1 MQHDQP
7 DPLPDLD
14 PEADAT
20 PPTEPG
26 EIDPA
31 HPPQN
36 PDELHAWIRAH
47 LGITLVR
54 TPLLVGSDAPF
65 DYLVYTFFE
74 GAFLGPRGSF
84 PRAAVP
90 RDLALWANRGGGKTF
105 MGAIATLLDL
115 VFKPGLEV
123 RIVAGSLEQAGRMHE
138 HLRRFFQRPALAA
151 LIDKKMT
158 DKRIRLNTGSRVEI
172 LAQSQSAVRGT
183 RVQKLRCDEV
193 DLFDRGVWEAA
204 QLTTLS
210 LRLPGPWGD
219 WVRGSVEALSTMQ
232 HPMGLMWE
240 VVGGARRPVD
250 LRELMARRHESGAPP
265 DPASISAPP
274 TGPTAPPAPRV
285 LFRWGVVDVL
295 EPCEPA
301 RPCAKCNLFDE
312 CQGRAKVDPAVGAG
326 HIPIDDAVAMKER
339 VPLTVWESEML
350 CLRPRRDDAVL
361 PEFDESLHVY
371 DAPLLAE
378 PDAQATLIAGMDFG
392 FRAPTVILWARID
405 DDGVVR
411 VEREHVVQGVTLAR
425 HIEQLGGSIDPA
437 AATTRAAAAP
447 TVAPRWIGVDPA
459 GGNRHEQTGRSN
471 ILALR
476 EAGLVVRA
484 RRSGLQEG
492 LVLIRARL
500 RPASGTAPRLYIHRR
515 CHHLIESMQRYRYPE
530 DNPATIEPR
539 KDGFDHAVDALR
551 YMILNLDRP
560 HRATLTTY

>member
-1 MQHDQP
+1 MPHDQP
-7 DPLPDLD
+7 DPLPDFD
-14 PEADAT
+14 PDAQVNRAA
-20 PPTEPG
+20 EPG
-26 EIDPA
+26 GIDPA
-31 HPPQN
+31 HPPQT

-54 TPLLVGSDAPF
+54 TPLLAGSDAPF
-65 DYLVYTFFE
+65 DYLEYSFFE

-90 RDLALWANRGGGKTF
+90 RDLALWANRGGGKTL

-151 LIDKKMT
+151 LLDKKMT
-158 DKRIRLNTGSRVEI
+158 DKRIRLQTGSRVEI

-193 DLFDRGVWEAA
+193 DLFDRDVWEAA

-210 LRLPGPWGD
+210 IRLPGPWGD

-232 HPMGLMWE
+232 RPMGLMWE

-250 LRELMARRHESGAPP
+250 LRELMARRGESGAPP
-265 DPASISAPP
+265 D
-274 TGPTAPPAPRV
+274 APPAPRV

-312 CQGRAKVDPAVGAG
+312 CQGRAKIDPATGAG

-378 PDAQATLIAGMDFG
+378 PDATLIAGMDFG

-425 HIEQLGGSIDPA
+425 HIEQLGGTVRPPDSTPTTTTTN
-437 AATTRAAAAP
+437 AATRGTGERP
-447 TVAPRWIGVDPA
+447 TPPRWIGVDPA

-476 EAGLVVRA
+476 ESGLVVRA

-500 RPASGTAPRLYIHRR
+500 RPASGSAPRLYIHRR